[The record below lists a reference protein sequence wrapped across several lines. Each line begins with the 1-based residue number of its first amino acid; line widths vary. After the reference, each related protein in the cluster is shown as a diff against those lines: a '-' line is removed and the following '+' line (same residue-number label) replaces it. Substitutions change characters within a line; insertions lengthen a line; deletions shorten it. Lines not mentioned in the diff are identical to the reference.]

1 MIQMGFLKVRGSDYT
16 RERWE
21 QIKALRVSPRMFHND
36 GTYVKYPVTLI
47 SSPNRR
53 PAVGRVR

>member
-21 QIKALRVSPRMFHND
+21 QIKALRVVPRMFHND
-36 GTYVKYPVTLI
+36 GTYVKYPGSQI
-47 SSPNRR
+47 FS
-53 PAVGRVR
+53 AVGRVR

>member
-1 MIQMGFLKVRGSDYT
+1 MSDYSK
-16 RERWE
+16 ERWAY
-21 QIKALRVSPRMFHND
+21 IKALRVIPRMFHND

-47 SSPNRR
+47 SSPTRR